1 MLVFPNAKI
10 NLGLYV
16 TARRMD
22 GYHDLDTVFMPVNL
36 CDALE
41 INRLDSNNHSQKI
54 QIHCSGFAIQG
65 DVENNL
71 VAKAYHL
78 LDKSFGL
85 PPVEV
90 RLHKAIPAGAGL
102 GGGSSDGTFMLQ
114 ALIEMFSLKLKKD
127 AIQSYA
133 RILGS
138 DCAFFLENRICAA
151 SGRGDRLFPLEMK
164 LPDFG
169 IIIVKPDIFL
179 GTREAFLNI
188 KPHRPEVSAASA
200 LSRPISEWK
209 SCLYNA
215 FEKAAFR
222 QYPEIESIKNR
233 LYDLGADYASLSGSG
248 SAVYGLFMTPPAF
261 PVDFPGCFVWTSFP
275 QY

>member
-22 GYHDLDTVFMPVNL
+22 GYHALDTVFMPVNL

-41 INRLDSNNHSQKI
+41 INRLDPDNHAPKI
-54 QIHCSGFAIQG
+54 QIYCSGFAIHG
-65 DVENNL
+65 DIENNL

-78 LDKSFGL
+78 LDQSFGL
-85 PPVEV
+85 PPVDV

-102 GGGSSDGTFMLQ
+102 GGGSSDGAFMLQ
-114 ALIEMFSLKLKKD
+114 ALNEMFSLELEID
-127 AIQSYA
+127 AIQNYA
-133 RILGS
+133 RTLGS
-138 DCAFFLENRICAA
+138 DCAFFLENRLSAA
-151 SGRGDRLFPLEMK
+151 SGRGDQLSPLEMK

-169 IIIVKPDIFL
+169 IVIVKPDIFL

-188 KPHRPEVSAASA
+188 KPHKPEVSAVSA
-200 LSRPISEWK
+200 LSQPVSEWK
-209 SCLYNA
+209 SCLFNA

-233 LYDLGADYASLSGSG
+233 LYDLGAAYASLSGSG

-261 PVDFPGCFVWTSFP
+261 PVDFPGCFVWKSFP
-275 QY
+275 EQ